1 MVRAAEC
8 DTGSARIVTVLVV
21 WSCQLLLLIVVVFER
36 CFLAGQINVL
46 MFNAPPVT
54 KAQSPQLLLAFL
66 NVEIGSNGEATRWL
80 DGMSGRHCNFS
91 GMSLPSVFND
101 TGSFMLC
108 SWHLKE
114 CLVLFSLAIILAT
127 VVALS

>member
-1 MVRAAEC
+1 
-8 DTGSARIVTVLVV
+8 LYF
-21 WSCQLLLLIVVVFER
+21 VFER
-36 CFLAGQINVL
+36 CFLAWQINVL

-54 KAQSPQLLLAFL
+54 QAQSPQLLLAFL

-101 TGSFMLC
+101 TGPF
-108 SWHLKE
+108 
-114 CLVLFSLAIILAT
+114 FT
-127 VVALS
+127 